1 MKDRESFKGRGWG
14 RGWGYREDREDVN
27 VGKYLDNY
35 YRKGFEDK

>member
-1 MKDRESFKGRGWG
+1 MKDRESFKGRGRG
-14 RGWGYREDREDVN
+14 RGRGYREDVN